1 MSILQALLGSEGS
14 SIQEIAG
21 LALQL
26 GRCCGDMVHSECRR
40 GFRKC
45 LLEER

>member
-26 GRCCGDMVHSECRR
+26 GRCCGDMVTVHS
-40 GFRKC
+40 
-45 LLEER
+45 